1 MYDKKLKTSNL
12 KIKKNKKLKTSLFL
26 NKAKSQIIRK
36 KWIRQKA
43 NGKKFFAFSQTLLVT
58 SLTWS
63 LPPLLNAFFDA
74 YYIGCL
80 GNKCSTGVFCVY
92 LSKNLFPQSFQ
103 NQPTVARSITKVKYK
118 AIVNTATEL
127 LSIQSL

>member
-1 MYDKKLKTSNL
+1 MYDKKLKTS
-12 KIKKNKKLKTSLFL
+12 LFM

-58 SLTWS
+58 RS
-63 LPPLLNAFFDA
+63 LPPLLNTFFDA

-92 LSKNLFPQSFQ
+92 LIKNLFPQSFQ
-103 NQPTVARSITKVKYK
+103 NQPTVARSITKVKFK